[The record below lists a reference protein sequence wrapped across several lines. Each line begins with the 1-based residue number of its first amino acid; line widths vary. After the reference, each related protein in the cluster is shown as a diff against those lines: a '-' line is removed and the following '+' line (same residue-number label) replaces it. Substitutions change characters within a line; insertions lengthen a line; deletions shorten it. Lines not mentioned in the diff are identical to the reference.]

1 MIHRSSRS
9 KLVTAA
15 LILVSISTYAPSWR
29 NYFVCDD
36 YEFLGRVTLRNA
48 HEYVFRPWAYG
59 HEYRPVVPYSYALD
73 AAISGEDPAG
83 YHVTSTILHTANSW
97 MLMEAANMIGF
108 PWPIATLASFIFLL
122 NPVSHEAVLW
132 ISGRPVLLSTF
143 FQLLSILCF
152 VHPAIRSRI
161 TRSGLCCVIFSLALL
176 TYEGAAAHPMVLAL
190 LVWSGRTGRAW
201 RDLLPVAAIL
211 PIYLVGWLAF
221 FHFHVVRWTETSATH
236 AFTNL
241 LIGVSHA
248 FHGSYRIGAAMLYA
262 ALMIWF
268 ARYRSGRA
276 AIAGSLAFFA
286 VLYAPFFVSRG
297 FADRFDYAPSLAV
310 ALLLASAIVAL
321 SERSVATAV
330 VAAIVLLAFYET
342 GVRNR
347 VRQWRESGEIARRIP
362 LEIFARRP
370 DSPEG
375 TVLAIE
381 GVPAM
386 HKHAYLFLT
395 GLERAVLRVYRRNIT
410 VIRCG
415 PANCT
420 YRPDVCFRYEAAG
433 MIEVPCR

>member
-1 MIHRSSRS
+1 MKDRSSRS
-9 KLVTAA
+9 RPLAAA

-48 HEYVFRPWAYG
+48 HEYFFRPWAYG
-59 HEYRPVVPYSYALD
+59 HEYRPLVPYSYALD
-73 AAISGEDPAG
+73 AAISGEDQTG

-97 MLMEAANMIGF
+97 MLMEVATVIRLA
-108 PWPIATLASFIFLL
+108 WPIASLASFIFLL

-152 VHPAIRSRI
+152 VHPDIRSRF
-161 TRSGLCCVIFSLALL
+161 TRRGLCCLFFCLALL
-176 TYEGAAAHPMVLAL
+176 TYEAAVAHPVALAL
-190 LVWSGRTGRAW
+190 LVWSGRTDRQW
-201 RDLLPVAAIL
+201 SDLVPVAAIL
-211 PIYLVGWLAF
+211 LIYLVGWLAF
-221 FHFHVVRWTETSATH
+221 FHFHAVRWTETSAIH
-236 AFTNL
+236 AFTDL
-241 LIGVSHA
+241 LIGVSHG
-248 FHGSYRIGAAMLYA
+248 FHGSYRVGAAMLYA
-262 ALMIWF
+262 SLMIWF
-268 ARYRSGRA
+268 GRNRRGRA
-276 AIAGSLAFFA
+276 TIALSLAFFA
-286 VLYAPFFVSRG
+286 VLYAPFFASRG
-297 FADRFDYAPSLAV
+297 FADRFDYAPSFAI

-330 VAAIVLLAFYET
+330 VAAIVLLAFYEI
-342 GVRNR
+342 GVRDR

-362 LEIFARRP
+362 LEIFARLP
-370 DSPEG
+370 DAPEG
-375 TVLAIE
+375 TVMAIA

-395 GLERAVLRVYRRNIT
+395 GLERAVPHVYMRNIT
-410 VIRCG
+410 VIRCE

-433 MIEVPCR
+433 IVEVPCR